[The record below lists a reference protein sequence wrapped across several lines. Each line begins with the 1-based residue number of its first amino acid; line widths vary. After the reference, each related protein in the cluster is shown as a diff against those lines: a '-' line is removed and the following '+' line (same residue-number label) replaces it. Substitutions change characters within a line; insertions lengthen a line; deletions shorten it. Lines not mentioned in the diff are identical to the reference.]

1 MDKSGLCLLERINN
15 NKHEK
20 DELFRERLLQ
30 EAEQFIVAGSETTG
44 HTLAVTTFYI
54 LQDKDVQEKLR
65 QELINADIVF
75 DGNLEITKLQALP
88 YLVTIPS
95 AIVESMSEKLSDISL
110 QCSPQSLLK
119 GCGRIILMLN
129 MQVII
134 CNLLTNV
141 FSSFS
146 HGVGSRLP
154 RINRSSQVQYK
165 QWKIPAGVCAK
176 SSPNN
181 ICHIRR

>member
-20 DELFRERLLQ
+20 DEMFRERLLQ

-54 LQDKDVQEKLR
+54 LQDKNVQEKLR
-65 QELINADIVF
+65 QELIHADIVF

-95 AIVESMSEKLSDISL
+95 ATIKSISEELSNIFV
-110 QCSPQSLLK
+110 QCSLQSLLK
-119 GCGRIILMLN
+119 VCGRFIFMRN

-134 CNLLTNV
+134 C
-141 FSSFS
+141 
-146 HGVGSRLP
+146 H
-154 RINRSSQVQYK
+154 Y
-165 QWKIPAGVCAK
+165 
-176 SSPNN
+176 
-181 ICHIRR
+181 